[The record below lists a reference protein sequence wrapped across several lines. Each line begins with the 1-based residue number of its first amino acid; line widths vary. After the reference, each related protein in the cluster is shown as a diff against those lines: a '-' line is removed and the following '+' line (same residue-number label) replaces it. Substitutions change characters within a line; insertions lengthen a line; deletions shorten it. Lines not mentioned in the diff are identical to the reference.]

1 MLIFDL
7 DGTLID
13 SAPDLQRSVNRLLA
27 EHSRDPLSL
36 PEVRG
41 MVGDGVTQL
50 VSRAFAARELEAA
63 DIAKEV
69 RRYLEIYAESP
80 VEHTQTYEGVCET
93 LEDFT
98 RRGIAMT
105 VCTNKP
111 ERISVEILKRLDM
124 LKHFKAVV
132 GGDTNPFRKPDPRM
146 LTGLLEQFSVSPQS
160 SFMIGDSEVDAAAA
174 EAANV
179 RFVLMTYGYRRGP
192 IEGIPHQFVL
202 DRFAELTKLVR

>member
-13 SAPDLQRSVNRLLA
+13 SAGDLHRSVNVLLA
-27 EHSRDPLSL
+27 EHSLEPLSL
-36 PEVRG
+36 PAVRK
-41 MVGDGVTQL
+41 MIGDGVSQL
-50 VSRAFAARELEAA
+50 VTRAFAARSVQVA
-63 DIAKEV
+63 DLAKEV

-80 VEHTQTYEGVCET
+80 VGLTQTYEGVCET
-93 LEDFT
+93 LDGLT
-98 RRGIAMT
+98 ARGVAMT

-111 ERISVEILKRLDM
+111 ERISLDILERLDL

-132 GGDTNPFRKPDPRM
+132 GGDTNAFRKPDPRM
-146 LTGLLEQFSVSPQS
+146 LTQLLKRFAADRDS
-160 SFMIGDSEVDAAAA
+160 SYLIGDSEVDAEAA

-192 IEGIPHQFVL
+192 IEQIRHHL
-202 DRFAELTKLVR
+202 ALNHFADLNAL